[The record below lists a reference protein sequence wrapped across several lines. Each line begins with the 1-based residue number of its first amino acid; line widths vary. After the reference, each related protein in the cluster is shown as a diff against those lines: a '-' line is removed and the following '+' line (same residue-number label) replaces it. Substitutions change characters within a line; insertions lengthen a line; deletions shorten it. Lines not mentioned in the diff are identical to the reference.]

1 MVGLPEG
8 IIFSPAEDPEGSGTH
23 PACYRT
29 VIGFLSQ
36 FKATHSWWALTSLH
50 IISKL
55 RKRGAIPLLH
65 TAWKQ
70 IFLPLR
76 MKHTLCQAQFFL
88 SNLSIIRVLLLLLL
102 LLTYLLTNYL
112 LSFLLIYLLTYLLNY
127 LHTYFHTY
135 IHTYILTYIL
145 T

>member
-36 FKATHSWWALTSLH
+36 FKATHAWWALTSLH
-50 IISKL
+50 IIPKL
-55 RKRGAIPLLH
+55 RKRRAIPLLH
-65 TAWKQ
+65 TAWTQ

-88 SNLSIIRVLLLLLL
+88 NNLSIIRVLLLLLL
-102 LLTYLLTNYL
+102 LLLTYLPTYLFIYLLKYLLTNYL
-112 LSFLLIYLLTYLLNY
+112 LSFLLITFLLT
-127 LHTYFHTY
+127 
-135 IHTYILTYIL
+135 
-145 T
+145 